1 MTYPYDGIKSTISEY
16 NVYIDYLKKQIE
28 ELQKENADL
37 KEELYK
43 YKEQE
48 SKVFV
53 KNKKM

>member
-1 MTYPYDGIKSTISEY
+1 MTYPYDGIRSTISEY
-16 NVYIDYLKKQIE
+16 NAYIDYLKNQIE

-53 KNKKM
+53 KNKKS